1 MASFCHCCIRD
12 RLFRAT
18 RDISL
23 CGPFPLRGH
32 TPDLVSL
39 YPCAPPRMNALCS
52 TSTRPRLLGYAGA
65 PFLASVPCLVLS
77 VITIHRITTVSRMR
91 KPPIGRQERAAR
103 LSPIRITAE
112 ERVVTRLEHER
123 RAQGLLVRLTS
134 THSHEKQ
141 TDRISVV
148 SLPHSI
154 SDSTWLPW
162 QPTAND
168 AAVSDASHV
177 LPGSCSGLQ
186 QYSLS
191 QLERASSPSPLPSPP
206 FHRAGTPPSPITFA
220 PLYRTPAVS
229 HRPSFDP
236 DPLQC
241 HEHGPMPVSEFEYDE
256 PTSPNTEQ
264 ELVVHRVRG
273 PSQPP
278 QTTGE
283 RDKVEDTAYGPWPPT
298 LTGLSARCCWDDLS
312 YSILT
317 YSSSESKRRFI
328 DTLV

>member
-1 MASFCHCCIRD
+1 
-12 RLFRAT
+12 
-18 RDISL
+18 
-23 CGPFPLRGH
+23 
-32 TPDLVSL
+32 
-39 YPCAPPRMNALCS
+39 MNALCS

-112 ERVVTRLEHER
+112 ERVVT
-123 RAQGLLVRLTS
+123 T

-206 FHRAGTPPSPITFA
+206 FRDGAGTPPSPITFA

-236 DPLQC
+236 YPLHC
-241 HEHGPMPVSEFEYDE
+241 HEHEYDE

-312 YSILT
+312 YTDIF
-317 YSSSESKRRFI
+317 E
-328 DTLV
+328 